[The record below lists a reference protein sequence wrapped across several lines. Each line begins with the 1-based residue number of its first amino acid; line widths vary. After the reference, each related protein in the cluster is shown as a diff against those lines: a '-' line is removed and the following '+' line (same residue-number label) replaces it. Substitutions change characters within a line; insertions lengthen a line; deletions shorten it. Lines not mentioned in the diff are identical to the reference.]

1 MYSIQKYFNLSKR
14 ELNGISVL
22 LVITL
27 GIWCI
32 PFLYNMADVSESE
45 YYEEII
51 QKNDFYKDENVAV
64 PVAYFDF
71 DPNKLNAEE
80 WKRLGLLAPQIKAIT
95 NYKAK
100 GGVFYKKEDLKKIY
114 TLSEADYKKLEPHI
128 HIATKSFGKGG
139 SVLADS
145 AHLQKIEEKATFNNL
160 KKIPILNLNLVD
172 TIDLMQLP
180 GIGPVYA
187 KRILKYRNLLGGYCK
202 LEQLQE
208 VYGMD
213 SLRFE
218 TIKPFLRVDRNDIKQ
233 ILINKIDYQ
242 DLRRHP
248 YINANHAKVIVQY
261 RSQHGIFKNIE
272 DLANIV
278 LFDKDYL
285 RKIEPYL
292 NFSND

>member
-1 MYSIQKYFNLSKR
+1 MYFIQKYFNLSKR
-14 ELNGISVL
+14 ELNGVNVL
-22 LVITL
+22 LIITL
-27 GIWCI
+27 GVWCM
-32 PFLYNMADVSESE
+32 PFLYNITGVSESE

-51 QKNDFYKDENVAV
+51 QKNDFYKDKDVAA

-71 DPNKLNAEE
+71 DPNKLNVEE
-80 WKRLGLLAPQIKAIT
+80 WKKLGLLPAQIKAIT
-95 NYKAK
+95 NYRAK

-114 TLSEADYKKLEPHI
+114 TLSEADYKKLEPYI
-128 HIATKSFGKGG
+128 HIVTKNYGNRA
-139 SVLADS
+139 VTLQDS
-145 AHLQKIEEKATFNNL
+145 AHLQKYEEKVAVNNL
-160 KKIPILNLNLVD
+160 KKTPILNLNLAD
-172 TIDLMQLP
+172 TIDLIQLP

-187 KRILKYRNLLGGYCK
+187 KRILKYRNLLGGYCN

-213 SLRFE
+213 SLRFG
-218 TIKPFLRVDRNDIKQ
+218 TIKPFLQVDKKDIKQ

-248 YINANHAKVIVQY
+248 YIKANHAKVIVQY

-272 DLANIV
+272 DLADIV

>member
-1 MYSIQKYFNLSKR
+1 MYLIKKYFNLSRR
-14 ELNGISVL
+14 ELNGVNVL
-22 LVITL
+22 LIITL
-27 GIWCI
+27 GVWCM
-32 PFLYNMADVSESE
+32 PFLYDITDVSESE

-51 QKNDFYKDENVAV
+51 QKNDVYKDKDVAA

-71 DPNKLNAEE
+71 DPNKLNIDE
-80 WKRLGLLAPQIKAIT
+80 WKKLGLLPPQIKAIT
-95 NYKAK
+95 NYRAK

-114 TLSEADYKKLEPHI
+114 TLSEADYQKLEPHI
-128 HIATKSFGKGG
+128 HIATKSFGK
-139 SVLADS
+139 SAVILQDS
-145 AHLQKIEEKATFNNL
+145 THSQKYEGKAAVNSL
-160 KKIPILNLNLVD
+160 KKPPVLNLNLVD

-218 TIKPFLRVDRNDIKQ
+218 TIKPFLRIDGNDIKQ

-248 YINANHAKVIVQY
+248 YINANYAKVIVQY
-261 RSQHGIFKNIE
+261 RGQHGVFKNIE

>member
-1 MYSIQKYFNLSKR
+1 MYFIQKYFNLSKR

-32 PFLYNMADVSESE
+32 PFLYDIADVPEPE

-51 QKNDFYKDENVAV
+51 QKTNFYKDESVAV

-71 DPNKLNAEE
+71 DPNKLNAEA
-80 WKRLGLLAPQIKAIT
+80 WKRLGLLTPQIKAIT
-95 NYKAK
+95 NYRAK

-114 TLSEADYKKLEPHI
+114 TLSEADYKKLEPYI
-128 HIATKSFGKGG
+128 HITAKSLEKKGG
-139 SVLADS
+139 VLTDS
-145 AHLQKIEEKATFNNL
+145 AHLQKKETKATFDNL
-160 KKIPILNLNLVD
+160 KKIPVLDLNIVD

-187 KRILKYRNLLGGYCK
+187 KRILKYRDLLGGYCK

-218 TIKPFLRVDRNDIKQ
+218 AIKPFLQIDRNAIKQ
-233 ILINKIDYQ
+233 IFINKVGYQ
-242 DLRRHP
+242 ELRKHP
-248 YINANHAKVIVQY
+248 YVDANHAKVIVQY
-261 RSQHGIFKNIE
+261 RGQHGIFKNIE

>member
-1 MYSIQKYFNLSKR
+1 MYFIQKYFNLSKR
-14 ELNGISVL
+14 ELNGVNVL
-22 LVITL
+22 LIITL
-27 GIWCI
+27 GVWCM
-32 PFLYNMADVSESE
+32 PFLYDMTDVSESE

-51 QKNDFYKDENVAV
+51 QKNDFYKDKDVAA

-71 DPNKLNAEE
+71 DPNKLNIDE
-80 WKRLGLLAPQIKAIT
+80 WKKLGLLPPQIKAIT
-95 NYKAK
+95 NYQAK

-114 TLSEADYKKLEPHI
+114 TLSEADYKKLEPYI
-128 HIATKSFGKGG
+128 HIATKSFGNRA
-139 SVLADS
+139 VTLQDS
-145 AHLQKIEEKATFNNL
+145 ARLQKYEGKVAVNNL
-160 KKIPILNLNLVD
+160 KEPPVLNLNLVD

-187 KRILKYRNLLGGYCK
+187 KRILKYRNLLGGYCN

-213 SLRFE
+213 SLRFG
-218 TIKPFLRVDRNDIKQ
+218 TIKPFLWVDRNDIKQ

-242 DLRRHP
+242 ELRRHP

-272 DLANIV
+272 DLADIV

>member
-1 MYSIQKYFNLSKR
+1 MYFIQKYFNLSKR
-14 ELNGISVL
+14 ELNGVNVL
-22 LVITL
+22 LIITL
-27 GIWCI
+27 GVWCM
-32 PFLYNMADVSESE
+32 PFLYDMTDVSESE

-51 QKNDFYKDENVAV
+51 QKNDFYKDKDVAA

-71 DPNKLNAEE
+71 DPNKLNVEG
-80 WKRLGLLAPQIKAIT
+80 WKKLGLLPSQIKAIT
-95 NYKAK
+95 NYRAK
-100 GGVFYKKEDLKKIY
+100 GGVFHRKEDLKKIY
-114 TLSEADYKKLEPHI
+114 TLSEADYKKLEPYI
-128 HIATKSFGKGG
+128 HIVKKSYGNRA
-139 SVLADS
+139 VALQDS
-145 AHLQKIEEKATFNNL
+145 AHLPKYEGKVAASNL
-160 KKIPILNLNLVD
+160 KKPPVLNLNLVD

-213 SLRFE
+213 SLRFG
-218 TIKPFLRVDRNDIKQ
+218 TIKQFLRVDRNDIKQ
-233 ILINKIDYQ
+233 ILINIVDYQ
-242 DLRRHP
+242 GLRKHP
-248 YINANHAKVIVQY
+248 YINANYAKVIVQY

-292 NFSND
+292 NFSDD